1 MKPVRSLLAIDASPF
16 GQSLALLPSIRA
28 IRSAHERS
36 RIAAAA
42 STGTCELIS
51 AFRLADETIDLGT
64 ITEGFGGAATR
75 FFRLM
80 KGRDQFDMVLDFWPR
95 PETQLASLVGLRAQV
110 LTPARLPKLLDQLFS
125 RGRVSFERHLAECQ
139 TILHQLGL
147 RPTQLHIGIEPP
159 QEENHRFEQAAARCE
174 PRLGPLAVF
183 YASDA
188 AAKCFD
194 ELAARLHNFGAR
206 VAAVDPPHTDAFTG
220 QIAFRP
226 ALKLARPRAME
237 VLAAIARASLL
248 ITDDSGIAQ
257 LAAEL
262 HTPAI
267 LIGEEHTSAAVGF
280 SCQDPIDEIFQAA
293 CQLLQRSRTPS
304 LFER

>member
-1 MKPVRSLLAIDASPF
+1 MKPVRALLAIDASPF
-16 GQSLALLPSIRA
+16 GQSLALLPSMRA
-28 IRSAHERS
+28 IRSAHQQI

-42 STGTCELIS
+42 STGTCELI
-51 AFRLADETIDLGT
+51 AALRLADQIIDLGA
-64 ITEGFGGAATR
+64 IRPSGGFGDAATR
-75 FFRLM
+75 FFRLL

-95 PETQLASLVGLRAQV
+95 LETQLALGLPAQV
-110 LTPARLPKLLDQLFS
+110 LRPKSLPKLLDQLFS
-125 RGRVSFERHLAECQ
+125 RRRTSFEHHLAECQ
-139 TILHQLGL
+139 IILHQLGL
-147 RPTQLHIGIEPP
+147 RPAQLHIGIEPP
-159 QEENHRFEQAAARCE
+159 QQENDRFEQLAARCE

-188 AAKCFD
+188 GAEGFA

-206 VAAVDPPHTDAFTG
+206 VAAVDAPYTDAFTKRL
-220 QIAFRP
+220 ALKP
-226 ALKLARPRAME
+226 VLKLARPRAME

-248 ITDDSGIAQ
+248 ITDDSGMAH

-267 LIGEEHTSAAVGF
+267 LIGEDHTPSAMSF
-280 SCQDPIDEIFQAA
+280 TWLDPIDEIFEAA
-293 CQLLQRSRTPS
+293 CQILQRNRTPS